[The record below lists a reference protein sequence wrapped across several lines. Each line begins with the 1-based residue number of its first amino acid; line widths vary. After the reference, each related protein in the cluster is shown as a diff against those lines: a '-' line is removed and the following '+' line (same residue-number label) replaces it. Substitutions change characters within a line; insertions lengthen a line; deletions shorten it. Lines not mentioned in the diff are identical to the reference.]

1 MQSTDECSWQPRK
14 LQKVD
19 KNMNH
24 DHYANSYIQGILEG
38 TKTIALVGASNKP
51 ERASFRVLN
60 YLLEE
65 GYTVYP
71 INPGQAGTEI
81 AGAKVYASLTD
92 LPEPVDMVDVFR
104 NSEAA
109 GGVIDEVIALPTHP
123 KVIWLQLGVRN
134 DDAAARAE
142 DKGIKVVM
150 DRCPKIE
157 IPRLASVAA
166 S

>member
-1 MQSTDECSWQPRK
+1 
-14 LQKVD
+14 
-19 KNMNH
+19 MNH
-24 DHYANSYIQGILEG
+24 DHYSDDYIQDILKS

-51 ERASFRVLN
+51 ERASFRVLG
-60 YLLEE
+60 YLLEQ
-65 GYTVYP
+65 GYTIYP

-109 GGVIDEVIALPTHP
+109 AGVIDEVIALPTLP
-123 KVIWLQLGVRN
+123 KAIWLQLGVRN

-157 IPRLASVAA
+157 IPRLASITA

>member
-1 MQSTDECSWQPRK
+1 
-14 LQKVD
+14 
-19 KNMNH
+19 MNH
-24 DHYANSYIQGILEG
+24 DHYSDDYIQGILEN

-51 ERASFRVLN
+51 ERASFRVLG
-60 YLLEE
+60 YLLEQ

-109 GGVIDEVIALPTHP
+109 TSVIDEVIALPTLP
-123 KVIWLQLGVRN
+123 KAIWLQLGVRN
-134 DDAAARAE
+134 DEAAARAE

-157 IPRLASVAA
+157 IPRLASITA

>member
-1 MQSTDECSWQPRK
+1 MPRIGKGSRQPQK
-14 LQKVD
+14 LQRVD

-24 DHYANSYIQGILEG
+24 DHYSDDYIQNILES

-51 ERASFRVLN
+51 ERASFRVLG
-60 YLLEE
+60 YLLEQ

-81 AGAKVYASLTD
+81 AGAKVYASLSE
-92 LPEPVDMVDVFR
+92 LPEAVDMIDVFR

-109 GGVIDEVIALPTHP
+109 GGVIDEAIALPTPP
-123 KVIWLQLGVRN
+123 KAIWLQLGVRN

-142 DKGIKVVM
+142 EKGIKVVM

-157 IPRLASVAA
+157 IPRLASVAT

>member
-1 MQSTDECSWQPRK
+1 
-14 LQKVD
+14 
-19 KNMNH
+19 MNH
-24 DHYANSYIQGILEG
+24 DHYSDDYIQNILES

-51 ERASFRVLN
+51 ERASFRVLG
-60 YLLEE
+60 YLLEQ

-81 AGAKVYASLTD
+81 AGAKVYASLND
-92 LPEPVDMVDVFR
+92 LPEAVDMIDVFR

-109 GGVIDEVIALPTHP
+109 GGVIDEAIALPTPP
-123 KVIWLQLGVRN
+123 KAIWLQLGVRN

-142 DKGIKVVM
+142 EKGIKVVM